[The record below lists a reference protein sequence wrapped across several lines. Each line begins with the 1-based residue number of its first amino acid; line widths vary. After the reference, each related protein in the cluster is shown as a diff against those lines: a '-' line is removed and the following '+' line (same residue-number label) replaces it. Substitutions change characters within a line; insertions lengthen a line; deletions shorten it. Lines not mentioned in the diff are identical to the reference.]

1 MRGAHQTRTTLQRK
15 LRRDPTEAE
24 KRLWSKLRAGQLDG
38 HKFVRQIGIGP
49 YVVDFVCR
57 DAKLVVEVD
66 GSQHADSAKDAE
78 RTAFLNQ
85 LGYRVMRFWNNEVLS
100 NTDGVL
106 QMIVAALA
114 DDQRQADRANAPH
127 PDPLP
132 AEAGRGR

>member
-1 MRGAHQTRTTLQRK
+1 MRGPHQTRTNLQRK

-66 GSQHADSAKDAE
+66 GSQHADSSKDAE
-78 RTAFLNQ
+78 RTSFLNK
-85 LGYRVMRFWNNEVLS
+85 LGYRVMRSWNNEVLS

-106 QMIVAALA
+106 ELIVAALA
-114 DDQRQADRANAPH
+114 RDQQQTDRSNAPH
-127 PDPLP
+127 PEPLP
-132 AEAGRGR
+132 TEAGRGR

>member
-1 MRGAHQTRTTLQRK
+1 MRGPYQTRTNLQRK

-24 KRLWSKLRAGQLDG
+24 KRLWYKLRAGQLDG
-38 HKFVRQIGIGP
+38 HKFVRQIGVGP

-66 GSQHADSAKDAE
+66 GGQHADSAKDAE

-106 QMIVAALA
+106 QMIVGALT
-114 DDQRQADRANAPH
+114 DDRRQADRSDAPH